1 MKKPKLPLPVLI
13 LILAT
18 LFLLSSAFG
27 EWIGRP
33 STPLRAPA
41 RETVEQQ
48 QAAIVY
54 IRVMSWLSRVIARP
68 AAHSEGNSES
78 AQPADPAKGRMRA
91 VPAYKPQSCTLN
103 KPSRSSMKLC
113 KYPKHEPTIPN
124 RGHLTADKRL
134 ARTYHC
140 TRTRYFRRDS
150 ALAATGTWNCA
161 ANAAVFSYL

>member
-18 LFLLSSAFG
+18 LFLLSSTFG
-27 EWIGRP
+27 EWIGH
-33 STPLRAPA
+33 SQTPLRNPA

-68 AAHSEGNSES
+68 APHPEGNSES
-78 AQPADPAKGRMRA
+78 AHPADPPKARLRA

-103 KPSRSSMKLC
+103 KPSRSSMRLC
-113 KYPKHEPTIPN
+113 RYPKQQPTVPN
-124 RGHLTADKRL
+124 RGI
-134 ARTYHC
+134 
-140 TRTRYFRRDS
+140 
-150 ALAATGTWNCA
+150 
-161 ANAAVFSYL
+161 

>member
-18 LFLLSSAFG
+18 LFLLSSTFG
-27 EWIGRP
+27 EWIGHYQ
-33 STPLRAPA
+33 TPLRNPA

-68 AAHSEGNSES
+68 APHPEGNSES
-78 AQPADPAKGRMRA
+78 AHPADPPKARLRA

-103 KPSRSSMKLC
+103 KPSRSSMRLC
-113 KYPKHEPTIPN
+113 RYPKQQPTIPN
-124 RGHLTADKRL
+124 RGI
-134 ARTYHC
+134 
-140 TRTRYFRRDS
+140 
-150 ALAATGTWNCA
+150 
-161 ANAAVFSYL
+161 